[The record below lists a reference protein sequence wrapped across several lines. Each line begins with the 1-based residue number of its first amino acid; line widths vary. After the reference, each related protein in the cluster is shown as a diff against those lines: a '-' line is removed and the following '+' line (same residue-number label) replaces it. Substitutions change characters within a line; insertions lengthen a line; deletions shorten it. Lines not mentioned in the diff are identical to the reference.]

1 MDFGF
6 LPHNLRVALF
16 VAVIR
21 EFQRPTAALR
31 IDEDFLKWLFEK
43 SFHMVSNRIL
53 VKLIR
58 QMR

>member
-31 IDEDFLKWLFEK
+31 IDEDLLKWLFEK
-43 SFHMVSNRIL
+43 GFHMVSNRIL

-58 QMR
+58 